1 VKNTLVDSSAW
12 IDFLRGDRA
21 ARERIDPL
29 LADDRVA
36 ITGVVFAE
44 VLSGARDRPSFNR
57 LERVFGALPLLP
69 DPPGIW
75 HRVAEARFA
84 LARAGFQAA
93 VTDLL
98 IAIAALDSARVVVT
112 RDRDFERIRSTLP
125 FDLDRF

>member
-1 VKNTLVDSSAW
+1 VRDTLVDSSAW

-36 ITGVVFAE
+36 ITGVVLAE
-44 VLSGARDRPSFNR
+44 VLSGARDRPSFHR

-69 DPPGIW
+69 EPPQIW
-75 HRVAEARFA
+75 HRVAESRFA
-84 LARAGFQAA
+84 LARAGVQAA
-93 VTDLL
+93 VTDLM
-98 IAIAALDSARVVVT
+98 IAIAALDSARVLVT
-112 RDRDFERIRSTLP
+112 RDRDFERIRNAVP